1 MANWCDEVNA
11 HLDKKLEAQ
20 TEKDVDI
27 LDQIKQLDKLIAK
40 QREMIIRSRSQFEDE
55 FYCVKDFI
63 NEKCLLLVDQRLN
76 IFHEVCKFRLVSC
89 WLFHMHL
96 VLFIHLFYQFLGKK
110 LCTGSSKEAAR

>member
-76 IFHEVCKFRLVSC
+76 MFHEVNLDLFVFC
-89 WLFHMHL
+89 LFHLHT
-96 VLFIHLFYQFLGKK
+96 FNHFLGKK

>member
-76 IFHEVCKFRLVSC
+76 MFHEVNLDLFVVCFMSLVSST
-89 WLFHMHL
+89 FNH
-96 VLFIHLFYQFLGKK
+96 FLGKK

>member
-1 MANWCDEVNA
+1 M
-11 HLDKKLEAQ
+11 EAQ

-55 FYCVKDFI
+55 FYCVKDLI

-76 IFHEVCKFRLVSC
+76 VFHEVIQ
-89 WLFHMHL
+89 
-96 VLFIHLFYQFLGKK
+96 FIILHFFTFTENFL
-110 LCTGSSKEAAR
+110 LSR

>member
-1 MANWCDEVNA
+1 M
-11 HLDKKLEAQ
+11 EAQ

-55 FYCVKDFI
+55 FYCVKDLI

-76 IFHEVCKFRLVSC
+76 VFHEVIQ
-89 WLFHMHL
+89 
-96 VLFIHLFYQFLGKK
+96 FIILHFLLLLKIFYFLGKK
-110 LCTGSSKEAAR
+110 LSVRS